1 MKKTLFANAY
11 ELSPIYD
18 RHASFYGKAIVTE
31 EGDAKALYSYGVLVA
46 SYEDGKLTI
55 YTDDPN
61 YWSATSRR
69 HIAEFA
75 GQQLGCALKPSEAKK
90 MARIINE

>member
-1 MKKTLFANAY
+1 MEKTLFANTY

-31 EGDAKALYSYGVLVA
+31 EGRAKALYSYGTLVA

-55 YTDDPN
+55 YTDHPD

-75 GQQLGCALKPSEAKK
+75 SQQTGHALKPSEAYRL
-90 MARIINE
+90 AIID

>member
-1 MKKTLFANAY
+1 MEKTLFANAY

-18 RHASFYGKAIVTE
+18 RHASFCGKAIIAE
-31 EGDAKALYSYGVLVA
+31 EGRAKALYSYGSLVA
-46 SYEDGKLTI
+46 SYADGVLTI
-55 YTDDPN
+55 YTDHPD

-75 GQQLGCALKPSEAKK
+75 SQQLRRALKPSEAYRL
-90 MARIINE
+90 AVIE

>member
-18 RHASFYGKAIVTE
+18 NHASFYGKAIITE
-31 EGDAKALYSYGVLVA
+31 EGNAKALYSYGALVA
-46 SYEDGKLTI
+46 SYEGGTLTI
-55 YTDDPN
+55 YTENPN

-75 GQQLGCALKPSEAKK
+75 SQQLGRALKPREAYK
-90 MARIINE
+90 MAVIE